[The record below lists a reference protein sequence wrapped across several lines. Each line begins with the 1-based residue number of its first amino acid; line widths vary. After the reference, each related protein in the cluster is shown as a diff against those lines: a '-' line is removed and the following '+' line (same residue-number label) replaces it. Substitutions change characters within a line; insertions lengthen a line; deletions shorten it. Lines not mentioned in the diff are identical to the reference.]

1 MGLLFNS
8 SYPDKFGYYT
18 VGEKKSYSKL
28 EVLEWGE
35 PEWHFNDGVFSAID
49 WTIEPPFDLWELY
62 KQRVK
67 QIREQ
72 YDYVVL
78 MYSGGA
84 DSHNVLSSFLEADC
98 KIDEIATFWDYE
110 KSGEKDSYLNAEITR
125 VVIPHIK
132 QLHKDGVILDFIKF
146 SDKPTCLAIVSLSD
160 SGSASY
166 EFVIENTATF
176 DFTSDWLPNPQ
187 TELPSLLHIG
197 TLATV
202 IEPGATELFE
212 WAQSV
217 VKVAP
222 IVFDPNIRP
231 AVIGERTQYV
241 MQVERWVAISS
252 AVKVSDEDIKWLYP
266 SLEIEQVV
274 NNWLA
279 KGPSL
284 IVVTYGDKGLAG
296 YRVGKKVSV
305 DAVKV
310 AVADTVGAG
319 DTVGAI
325 LVEAI
330 VKDGLDTLIGVRLEM
345 MLKRAA
351 KAAAVTVSRSGANP
365 PTQKEID

>member
-1 MGLLFNS
+1 MS
-8 SYPDKFGYYT
+8 QVWV
-18 VGEKKSYSKL
+18 VGE
-28 EVLEWGE
+28 VLIDLVPGGSDRK
-35 PEWHFNDGVFSAID
+35 PIVGGGPANTAKALSRLGIDAQFIDGVSTDDYGQMAKG
-49 WTIEPPFDLWELY
+49 ELVASG
-62 KQRVK
+62 VK
-67 QIREQ
+67 L
-72 YDYVVL
+72 DYL
-78 MYSGGA
+78 
-84 DSHNVLSSFLEADC
+84 
-98 KIDEIATFWDYE
+98 
-110 KSGEKDSYLNAEITR
+110 
-125 VVIPHIK
+125 
-132 QLHKDGVILDFIKF
+132 KF

-187 TELPSLLHIG
+187 SERPALLHIG

-202 IEPGATELFE
+202 IEPGASVLFE

-217 VKVAP
+217 AKVAP

-231 AVIGERTQYV
+231 AVISDRDQYV
-241 MQVERWVAISS
+241 MQVERWVSISS
-252 AVKVSDEDIKWLYP
+252 AVKVSDEDINWLYP
-266 SLEIEQVV
+266 NLEIDHVV
-274 NNWLA
+274 NNWFA

-296 YRVGKKVSV
+296 YRVGEKVSV

-330 VKDGLDTLIGVRLEM
+330 VKDGLNTLSGVRLEM

-351 KAAAVTVSRSGANP
+351 KSAAITVSRSGANP
-365 PTQKEID
+365 PTLKEIV